1 MSEPGGRLIETLSRE
16 PVFDDPMTRSP
27 DGPICYRATSPLGAA
42 GAITVIGLPMD
53 PLVVLTVKPVMLLDA
68 LFDV

>member
-1 MSEPGGRLIETLSRE
+1 MIQCPNKL
-16 PVFDDPMTRSP
+16 
-27 DGPICYRATSPLGAA
+27 YRATMPLGAA
-42 GAITVIGLPMD
+42 GAITVIGLLMD